1 MAKKKSNK
9 QPVIGICALCK
20 KESTLEESHIVPKFA
35 FRYLNAHSFT
45 GRIRTAAEPNRPLQ
59 DGRKSHLLCSDC
71 EDLFNK
77 DETIFSNKVFHPF
90 KKNELDNPVKYNG
103 NWLNRFITSVNW
115 RVLYQDLQKKP
126 TEQDNGK
133 PLPPEIMDT
142 LLNAEQV
149 MRSYLLNERLNLD
162 VLENH
167 IIFFNEN
174 VMRELFSHPHAIIQG
189 SAFGSPVI
197 MSKDAIYVISNLN
210 GILVITII
218 KKHPEEIWLNS
229 FVSNESGEIP
239 HSQHFSSPLIEELRK
254 LEGLRQKYNE
264 GISKKQLEKLQEK
277 IRKDPDGF
285 KNSETYKRI
294 MMNRK
299 LK

>member
-9 QPVIGICALCK
+9 QPVTGICALCK
-20 KESTLEESHIVPKFA
+20 KESTLEEIHIVPKFI

-45 GRIRTAAEPNRPLQ
+45 GRIRTAAEPNRSLQ

-115 RVLYQDLQKKP
+115 RVLYQDLQKIM
-126 TEQDNGK
+126 TEQDNG
-133 PLPPEIMDT
+133 PLTPEIMDT
-142 LLNAEQV
+142 LSNAEQV
-149 MRSYLLNERLNLD
+149 MRSYLLNERLDLD

-174 VMRELFSHPHAIIQG
+174 VMRQLFNHPHAIIQG

-197 MSKDAIYVISNLN
+197 MNKDAMYVISNLN

-218 KKHPEEIWLNS
+218 KKQPEEIWLNS
-229 FVSNESGEIP
+229 FVS
-239 HSQHFSSPLIEELRK
+239 SPLIGELRK
-254 LEGLRQKYNE
+254 LEGMRQKYNE
-264 GISKKQLEKLQEK
+264 GISNKQLEKLQEK
-277 IRKDPDGF
+277 ILKDPDGF

-294 MMNRK
+294 MMDRK

>member
-1 MAKKKSNK
+1 MAKKKSGK
-9 QPVIGICALCK
+9 QPIIGICALCK
-20 KESTLEESHIVPKFA
+20 KESTLEESHIVPKFV

-45 GRIRTAAEPNRPLQ
+45 GRIRTVAEPNRPLQ
-59 DGRKSHLLCSDC
+59 DGKKLHLLCSDC

-77 DETIFSNKVFHPF
+77 DETLFSNKVFHPF
-90 KKNELDNPVKYNG
+90 KKNGFDGPVIYNG
-103 NWLNRFITSVNW
+103 DWLNRFITSVNW
-115 RVLYQDLQKKP
+115 RVLHQDLQKIT
-126 TEQDNGK
+126 TEQDNDK
-133 PLPPEIMDT
+133 PLTPEILNT
-142 LLNAEQV
+142 LSNAENV
-149 MRSYLLNERLNLD
+149 MRSYLLKERLNLD

-167 IIFFNEN
+167 IILFNEEI
-174 VMRELFSHPHAIIQG
+174 MRELFSHPHAIIQG
-189 SAFGSPVI
+189 SAFGTPVI
-197 MSKDAIYVISNLN
+197 MNKDAMYVISNLV

-239 HSQHFSSPLIEELRK
+239 QSQHFDSPIVTELRK
-254 LEGLRQKYNE
+254 FEDFRQAYIE
-264 GISKKQLEKLQEK
+264 GISKNQLEKLQEK

-294 MMNRK
+294 MMDRK

>member
-9 QPVIGICALCK
+9 QPVTGICALCK
-20 KESTLEESHIVPKFA
+20 KESTLEEIHIVPKFI

-115 RVLYQDLQKKP
+115 RVLYQDLQKIM
-126 TEQDNGK
+126 TEQDNG
-133 PLPPEIMDT
+133 PLTPEIMDT
-142 LLNAEQV
+142 LSNAEQV
-149 MRSYLLNERLNLD
+149 MRSYLLNERLDLD

-174 VMRELFSHPHAIIQG
+174 VMRQLFNHPHAIIQG

-197 MSKDAIYVISNLN
+197 MNKDAMYVISNLN

-218 KKHPEEIWLNS
+218 KKQPEEIWLNS
-229 FVSNESGEIP
+229 FVS
-239 HSQHFSSPLIEELRK
+239 SPLIGELRK
-254 LEGLRQKYNE
+254 LEGMRQKYNE
-264 GISKKQLEKLQEK
+264 GISNKQLEKLQEK
-277 IRKDPDGF
+277 ILKDPDGF

-294 MMNRK
+294 MMDRK

>member
-9 QPVIGICALCK
+9 QPVTGICALCK
-20 KESTLEESHIVPKFA
+20 KESTLEEIHIVPKFI

-115 RVLYQDLQKKP
+115 RVLYQDLQKIM
-126 TEQDNGK
+126 TEQDNG
-133 PLPPEIMDT
+133 PLTPKIMDT
-142 LLNAEQV
+142 LSNAEQV
-149 MRSYLLNERLNLD
+149 MRSYLLNERLDLD

-174 VMRELFSHPHAIIQG
+174 VMRQLFNHPHAIIQG

-197 MSKDAIYVISNLN
+197 MNKDAMYVISNLN

-218 KKHPEEIWLNS
+218 KKQPEEIWLNS
-229 FVSNESGEIP
+229 FVS
-239 HSQHFSSPLIEELRK
+239 SPLIGELRK
-254 LEGLRQKYNE
+254 LEGMRQKYNE
-264 GISKKQLEKLQEK
+264 GISNKQLENLQEK
-277 IRKDPDGF
+277 ILKDPDGF

-294 MMNRK
+294 MMDRK